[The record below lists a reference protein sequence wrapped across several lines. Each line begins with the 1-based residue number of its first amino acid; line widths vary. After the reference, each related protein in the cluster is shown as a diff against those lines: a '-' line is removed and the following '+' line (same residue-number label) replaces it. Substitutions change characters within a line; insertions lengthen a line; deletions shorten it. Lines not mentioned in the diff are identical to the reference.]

1 MEPFSA
7 LTFFQGGVLGLNT
20 AAVLLLYK
28 MHRDVGDVK
37 RELHGVKQ
45 HHWAWIERLRRH
57 AWPQTFSAVDAP
69 EADRSTPPV

>member
-28 MHRDVGDVK
+28 MHRDIRDVAK
-37 RELHGVKQ
+37 TSK
-45 HHWAWIERLRRH
+45 HHWEWIERLRQH
-57 AWPQTFSAVDAP
+57 VWPKTFPPIAGRWQ
-69 EADRSTPPV
+69 ADDDQL